1 MTSPQLSPR
10 AYFALDRAT
19 KLVGL
24 VAVAGGIAGAFGPLS
39 PLAIVGGL
47 VVGVATVFVDAEP

>member
-1 MTSPQLSPR
+1 MALSPR

-19 KLVGL
+19 KVVGL
-24 VAVAGGIAGAFGPLS
+24 CAIAGGIAGAFGALS

-47 VVGVATVFVDAEP
+47 LVGVATVFVGTDE